1 MKTRTLKVLAATK
14 LLPLLLA
21 ILGLMLAGRASAQTL
36 TVFYTFTYNDG
47 DPAASVLLA
56 GTLYG
61 TAAFGGAN
69 DSGTVFKV
77 NTDGTVFTNLHTFAA
92 VSSEITVN
100 NFVYPVNADGEH
112 PGQLLLSG
120 NTLYGTT
127 VNGGTNGSGT
137 VFAINTDGTGF
148 TNIYTFTVLS
158 GTGTNSDGAEP
169 GGEGLTI
176 SGNTLYGT
184 ALLGGATGN
193 GTVFKINTDGTGFT
207 NLHTFSGYGAPPN
220 GILTLSGNTLYG
232 TTSGAGVLFKVNT
245 DGSGFTNVYG
255 FTGGYDGS
263 LPVGLLLLSGNTLY
277 GSALKGGANGNGTLF
292 AINTDG
298 TGFHTLYTFSAGI
311 GTYPYVTNSDGSSPV
326 LTIVS
331 NNTLYGTAHFGGSSG
346 TGTVFKLNTNGT
358 GFTNLYNFPALSS
371 NAGIY
376 GYGTNSGGI
385 CRVL

>member
-1 MKTRTLKVLAATK
+1 M
-14 LLPLLLA
+14 
-21 ILGLMLAGRASAQTL
+21 
-36 TVFYTFTYNDG
+36 
-47 DPAASVLLA
+47 LLA

-311 GTYPYVTNSDGSSPV
+311 GTYPYVTNSDGSNPV
-326 LTIVS
+326 LTIVIEQHA
-331 NNTLYGTAHFGGSSG
+331 LWDGAFWRQFGHGDC
-346 TGTVFKLNTNGT
+346 VQAQHQWH
-358 GFTNLYNFPALSS
+358 GFYKPL
-371 NAGIY
+371 
-376 GYGTNSGGI
+376 
-385 CRVL
+385 